1 MYLAFERVNG
11 QLHYSLRISEQVE
24 HGLYTFRKI
33 FDLGTDPTRFIQQFA
48 ENCFIFDEQM
58 ENAVQNAIDSD
69 AHIEL
74 ERLLYP
80 FLTPEH
86 RSQIDRFASHRSYT
100 ISPVTDEDKKAI
112 AREVH
117 RFDLKRQYY
126 LRYGAVD
133 QRHLHKLHPRLARKL
148 KGMSRDEKEFY
159 FMEQERDLS
168 LRQIKTY
175 VYAIFD
181 LQTHFNQSF
190 APFMPGALPL
200 DEVEEA
206 FLSELCTLSSDPVFY
221 RGEKKPVWLHPHLRR
236 YVIMFFDYSFE
247 QRSFTQDY
255 LRFFKASHRGF
266 KWPDRKP
273 ATDDRTVHELFGV
286 SVTDLKKMA
295 KRDLAKLYRKRAMQ
309 LHPDQGGDHEKFILL
324 TETYEFYL
332 KSKT

>member
-1 MYLAFERVNG
+1 MYLAFERIGG
-11 QLHYSLRISEQVE
+11 QLHYRLRISEQIE
-24 HGLYTFRKI
+24 SGFYSFREI
-33 FDLGTDPTRFIQQFA
+33 FDLGPDPTLYIQELD
-48 ENCFIFDEQM
+48 ENCFIFDERV
-58 ENAVQNAIDSD
+58 ENAVQEVIDND
-69 AHIEL
+69 ASVEL

-80 FLTPEH
+80 FLTQQH
-86 RSQIDRFASHRSYT
+86 RNQIDRFGNHRSYT
-100 ISPVTDEDKKAI
+100 IPPITDEDKKAI

-126 LRYGAVD
+126 LYYGAVD

-175 VYAIFD
+175 VFAIFD

-200 DEVEEA
+200 DEVEDA
-206 FLSELCTLSSDPVFY
+206 FLSELCSLSFDPAFY
-221 RGEKKPVWLHPHLRR
+221 RGEKKPCWLHPHLRR

-247 QRSFTQDY
+247 QQSFTQDY
-255 LRFFKASHRGF
+255 LRYFKASHRTF
-266 KWPDRKP
+266 KWPERKP
-273 ATDDRTVHELFGV
+273 AADERTVQELFGV
-286 SVTDLKKMA
+286 SVTDLKKMT

-324 TETYEFYL
+324 TETYTFYV
-332 KSKT
+332 KRTN